1 MWETRSKTFFV
12 SELDKAIGGAD
23 LYYDRHS
30 NIGYSRSSSFFV
42 DGLVEKIQVLKR
54 SDKIPDGVLSDI
66 PDTDTRAPTDPET
79 IFDGGGEEGFVLT
92 VKPTAVYPCDESID
106 M

>member
-79 IFDGGGEEGFVLT
+79 IFDGGGRRRVCVDSQTYGGL
-92 VKPTAVYPCDESID
+92 S

>member
-54 SDKIPDGVLSDI
+54 SDKIPDGVLSDFLTLTHVRRLI
-66 PDTDTRAPTDPET
+66 LKR
-79 IFDGGGEEGFVLT
+79 FLMGGGEEVLGDT
-92 VKPTAVYPCDESID
+92 VSFHKTTKN
-106 M
+106 